1 MMIDNKAKWI
11 WPKDDVSHHSTV
23 KFRKHFHYNDEKNV
37 IINITADSRYY
48 LYINSQYINFGPV
61 RAYPDHY
68 KYDSIDITPFLKKGK
83 NTLNIIVQYYG
94 QSNFQYV
101 LAKRGLLLSVSGLS
115 EEIVSNHTFLGKKAE
130 EYLADT
136 PEICVQQPF
145 EEQVDARLSDD
156 FLYDKYDDS
165 QWQECDEYDDTT
177 HKDLTERG
185 IPLLTNQIITPV
197 KFISAESVK
206 TVDNII
212 SFNLRPFLTKS
223 FLYEHS
229 CYVCN
234 GAVVIEAVCDEPGSF
249 NIKYNNISEEVYL
262 NGEKLDIKGN
272 TDKNNIFTFFL
283 PTYNHNTQML
293 FCFDGYKIDI
303 KSIKLY
309 LFDVDKQKAN
319 NSNSM
324 GFFNVV
330 QANCTIQ
337 DKNIIKKQQ
346 VKEQGVDISPA
357 CNPVN
362 VFGLCYCE
370 KILNQINIKDNY
382 NLTSGNGYAVIEPRD
397 NDTRILLDYG
407 QELIGFL
414 ELEVFS
420 HTGGDVLDFHGFEFI
435 QPDGRF
441 NFAEGMNN
449 TMRYITKKG
458 YNKYRSLIRHGLR
471 FCYISFRDISQP
483 LYIKAPKLIFS
494 TYPQSNKGSFYCSD
508 EMINSIYKAGKDT
521 LRCCSED
528 TYTDCPTYEQTHWVG
543 DARNEALIDWV
554 VNGDY
559 RLWYRCLEQTGQ
571 SIDFS
576 IITQSQVPSGWFN
589 IIPTWSFL
597 WMQSVCEFYQY
608 TGQRQLTQ
616 KLFLMLKKNI
626 EGIKKCINKD
636 GLFEL
641 VAWNMFDW
649 ADMDTPSDAV
659 VTHQNCT
666 LVRAVNQSANLAKE
680 LGYEKDANEWV
691 CLADSI
697 KHAINLY
704 MWNDQKQAYTDCL
717 RNGVQSSAFSQQ
729 TNTVA
734 VLSGVAE
741 GNRLTRCQDIINN
754 PQGFVKGGSS
764 FFEFF
769 LLESIITNQDDER
782 FIDLIKNDWG
792 FMIQKGC
799 NTFWE
804 MWTYIQPDGRL
815 TRSHCHGWSAA
826 PTYMLSEYVLGVR
839 PLEPGYKKALI
850 NPHPCNI
857 EWCRGDVPTPYGSI
871 HVEWEVVDG
880 KLELNYSAPKE
891 ITIELK
897 I

>member
-1 MMIDNKAKWI
+1 MIDSKAKWI

-23 KFRKHFHYNDEKNV
+23 KFRKHFNYNDEKNV

-48 LYINSQYINFGPV
+48 LYINSQYVNYGPV
-61 RAYPDHY
+61 RAYPAHY

-83 NTLNIIVQYYG
+83 NTLNIIVQHYG
-94 QSNFQYV
+94 QSNFQYI
-101 LAKRGLLLSVSGLS
+101 LANRGLLLSISGLK
-115 EEIVSNHTFLGKKAE
+115 EEVVSNHTFLGKKAE
-130 EYLADT
+130 EYLSNT

-156 FLYDKYDDS
+156 FLSDDYDDS

-177 HKDLTERG
+177 HQDLTERE
-185 IPLLTNQIITPV
+185 IPLLTNQVMNPV
-197 KFISAESVK
+197 RLVSAESVK
-206 TVDNII
+206 SIDNII
-212 SFNLRPFLTKS
+212 SFNLRPYLTKN
-223 FLYEHS
+223 LTYEHS
-229 CYVCN
+229 CYVCD
-234 GAVVIEAVCDEPGSF
+234 GVVVIEATCNKPGKF
-249 NIKYNNISEEVYL
+249 NIKYNNISQDVYL
-262 NGEKLDIKGN
+262 NGEKIDTAG
-272 TDKNNIFTFFL
+272 TTVENNIFTFFL

-293 FCFDGYKIDI
+293 FCFDGYKVDI
-303 KSIKLY
+303 KSIRLY
-309 LFDVDKQKAN
+309 LFDVDNKKAN
-319 NSNSM
+319 ESNGM
-324 GFFNVV
+324 GFFNIV
-330 QANCTIQ
+330 QPNCTIK
-337 DKNIIKKQQ
+337 DKNILKTQ
-346 VKEQGVDISPA
+346 VLKEQGVDISEV
-357 CNPVN
+357 CNSVN

-370 KILNQINIKDNY
+370 KVLNQVKIKDDY
-382 NLTSGNGYAVIEPRD
+382 NLTAGNGYAVIEPRED
-397 NDTRILLDYG
+397 DTRILLDYG
-407 QELIGFL
+407 QELVGFF
-414 ELEVFS
+414 EFEVFS
-420 HTGGDVLDFHGFEFI
+420 HTGGDILDFHGFEFI
-435 QPDGRF
+435 QPDGRY

-471 FCYISFRDISQP
+471 YCYISFRNISQP

-494 TYPQSNKGSFYCSD
+494 TYPQSYKGSFYCSD
-508 EMINSIYKAGKDT
+508 EMVNNIYKAGKDT

-571 SIDFS
+571 SLDFS

-597 WMQSVCEFYQY
+597 WMQSICEFYKY
-608 TGQRQLTQ
+608 TGQKQLTE

-641 VAWNMFDW
+641 KAWNMFDW
-649 ADMDTPSDAV
+649 ADMDTPADAV

-666 LVRAVNQSANLAKE
+666 LVRALNQSANLAKE
-680 LGYEKDANEWV
+680 LGYEKTAKDWSELANK
-691 CLADSI
+691 I
-697 KHAINLY
+697 KQAINQY
-704 MWNDQKQAYTDCL
+704 MWNEQKQAYTDCL
-717 RNGVQSSAFSQQ
+717 KNGVQSSVFSQQ

-741 GNRLTRCQDIINN
+741 GARLSRCQEIIND
-754 PQGFVKGGSS
+754 PQDFVKGGSP

-769 LLESIITNQDDER
+769 LLESIMNNQDNKR
-782 FIDLIKNDWG
+782 FIELIKNDWG

-826 PTYMLSEYVLGVR
+826 PTYMLTEYVLGVR

-850 NPHPCNI
+850 NPHPCNL
-857 EWCRGDVPTPYGSI
+857 EWCRGDVPTPYGII
-871 HVEWEVVDG
+871 HVEWKVQNG

-891 ITIELK
+891 ITVEVK